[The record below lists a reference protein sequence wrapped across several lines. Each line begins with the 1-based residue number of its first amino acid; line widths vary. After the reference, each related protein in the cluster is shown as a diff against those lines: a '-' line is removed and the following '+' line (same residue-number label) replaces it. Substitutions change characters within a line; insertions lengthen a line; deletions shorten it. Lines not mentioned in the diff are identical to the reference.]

1 MDKIKMV
8 KNKKRQKRIGIF
20 LLTLAIFVGAVRGF
34 TMETFAQKNT
44 SHVSFSVIDNQKGPN
59 LPITVP
65 NGKQNYLIGV
75 PTQTTTALL
84 PKLGFQKKLFL
95 SIIGCEIVLFGILLI
110 LLFWRKKESQ
120 QGERKHNI

>member
-44 SHVSFSVIDNQKGPN
+44 SHVSFTVIDNQKGPN
-59 LPITVP
+59 LPVAVP